1 MMRRFAEFLSESEL
15 LTEMARVGFLDDLE
29 ICVYTDDGGNIPN
42 VHIRDVATRGRNFDA
57 CVKLESPE
65 YFDHGSHTD
74 TLSTKQKQQLNDFM
88 NKAPAKGVFRTNYE
102 KAVYVWNDN
111 NSNRDVEFEYY
122 DDGRVI
128 VPDYSTLH

>member
-1 MMRRFAEFLSESEL
+1 MMKRFAKFLSESEL